1 MAMPKKIKSFNM
13 FIEGEGFAGVVD
25 EVVLPKLSRKMEAFR
40 AGGMN
45 AEIDIDQGMEKLETE
60 ITLGEIPR
68 SVLTQF
74 GVCDA
79 AGVKMRFRGASQ
91 ADGGDCGV
99 DAIEIVMM
107 GRFSEMD
114 MGSAKAGDDTQ
125 LKLSGT
131 LTYFRYSIN
140 GEDVIEIDV
149 LNMIEKVDGVD
160 RLQEQRDAIGL

>member
-1 MAMPKKIKSFNM
+1 MPKKLKAFNM

-25 EVVLPKLSRKMEAFR
+25 EVTLPKLSRKMEAFR

-68 SVLTQF
+68 SVLNHF

-79 AGVKMRFRGASQ
+79 AGVKMRFRGAHQ
-91 ADGGDCGV
+91 ADSGGCSV
-99 DAIEIVMM
+99 DTIEVVMM
-107 GRFSEMD
+107 GRFNEID

-131 LTYFRYSIN
+131 LTYYRYSIN
-140 GEDVIEIDV
+140 SEDVIEIDV
-149 LNMIEKVDGVD
+149 LNMIEKVNGTD
-160 RLQEQRDAIGL
+160 RLKEQRAAIGI